1 MEAAFIALVVAGLG
15 LLGVIAG
22 HTLNRLNA
30 LEDDL
35 TASQAYNRVLWFY
48 CRNLLDLYYLHRREG
63 SPNPT
68 PLPEEKQP

>member
-35 TASQAYNRVLWFY
+35 TASHAYNRALWLY
-48 CRNLLDLYYLHRREG
+48 CRSLIDLYYRHRADG
-63 SPNPT
+63 APDPA
-68 PLPEEKQP
+68 PLPKE